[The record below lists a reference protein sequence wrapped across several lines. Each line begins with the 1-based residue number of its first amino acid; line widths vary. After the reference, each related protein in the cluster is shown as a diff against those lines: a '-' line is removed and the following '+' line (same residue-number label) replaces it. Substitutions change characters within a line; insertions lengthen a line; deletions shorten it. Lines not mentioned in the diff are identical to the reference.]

1 MLIARKILAAG
12 AMVLC
17 AGVLLFCLA
26 GAIGV
31 WIARAPLT
39 GAAVALLT
47 TAYETLQK
55 IESAAGQVSQ
65 GLGELHGLAVT
76 VDDAVGDVSA
86 GAGLLKQIGPIGDAL
101 DAIGAGTGQ
110 MEGRLA
116 ELGSSAGE
124 IESQA
129 GGLASKAELLRR
141 RIPAWI
147 SMGAVAL
154 TLALLW
160 IGLGQVS
167 LFFHALAW
175 FRRAP
180 TETAVQPAAAGPPDA
195 SGEPEPR
202 LDLPPPDASS

>member
-1 MLIARKILAAG
+1 MIIVRKISAAV

-17 AGVLLFCLA
+17 VGALLVCLA

-39 GAAVALLT
+39 GAAVALMT
-47 TAYETLQK
+47 TAYDTLQRV
-55 IESAAGQVSQ
+55 ESTAGQVSQ
-65 GLGELHGLAVT
+65 GLGELHGLAVR
-76 VDDAVGDVSA
+76 VYDAVGKVSE
-86 GAGLLKQIGPIGDAL
+86 GAGLLRQIGPIGDTL

-110 MEGRLA
+110 LEGRLA

-129 GGLASKAELLRR
+129 GGLASQADLLRE
-141 RIPAWI
+141 RIPDWI

-175 FRRAP
+175 FRR
-180 TETAVQPAAAGPPDA
+180 
-195 SGEPEPR
+195 
-202 LDLPPPDASS
+202 